1 MPTSTTEIAG
11 FDARFEELT
20 RRWEH
25 HQNLR
30 RSGASIADLACS
42 RRALDEA
49 RRGLRA

>member
-1 MPTSTTEIAG
+1 MINTTEITG

-25 HQNLR
+25 HQSLR
-30 RSGASIADLACS
+30 RAGACIADLACS

-49 RRGLRA
+49 RSRLRG